1 MAFIATG
8 AQAQFVDDY
17 YGFPGGEV
25 AMYDFFDS
33 NIKYPENLKAQKI
46 SGLTYVTLNID
57 KKGKP
62 SDIHVSESSGYPEF
76 DEEALRVVKLV
87 KKWVPGKVKGKVA
100 STELTVPV
108 QFKVPY
114 DQPTID
120 GDDDYYP
127 GGEKAMQAFF
137 EQHMKYPEDALK
149 AGIHGVLYVNLT
161 IDEQGK
167 GSNIRISSPSQYPSL
182 DAEAVRLVKLVDHW
196 NPIIISGKAVKDESA
211 IVPVKF
217 RLPQP
222 PEDQVE
228 EVVVHKT
235 VTEVN
240 EPYVPV
246 QKTLAKNPTY
256 PGGMVEMT
264 KFISSQTKYPKKEL
278 KENIE
283 GDVKV
288 KFMVQ
293 EDGSISNIQVI
304 EHVSPGL
311 DAEAVRIV
319 NTMPKWNP
327 AVATDG
333 TTMPCEMSIPV
344 NFRTPKAIDGYVW
357 PQYQNK
363 K

>member
-1 MAFIATG
+1 MTFCTILEDIFAAKREARDDAQHIAVHSGEGCASGNGTDGGCSVTTDAGQFQEFVKLQGNLPVVFIHN
-8 AQAQFVDDY
+8 DLR
-17 YGFPGGEV
+17 GFLQIACAV
-25 AMYDFFDS
+25 V
-33 NIKYPENLKAQKI
+33 I
-46 SGLTYVTLNID
+46 T
-57 KKGKP
+57 
-62 SDIHVSESSGYPEF
+62 ESLPEF
-76 DEEALRVVKLV
+76 HELV
-87 KKWVPGKVKGKVA
+87 IRN
-100 STELTVPV
+100 S
-108 QFKVPY
+108 
-114 DQPTID
+114 
-120 GDDDYYP
+120 
-127 GGEKAMQAFF
+127 
-137 EQHMKYPEDALK
+137 
-149 AGIHGVLYVNLT
+149 
-161 IDEQGK
+161 GK

-333 TTMPCEMSIPV
+333 TNMPCEMSIPV